1 MITRPSSQDK
11 VSYSSSFSRSSI
23 AAGMKKAYLS
33 LLSLPFL
40 FSPALAMGGQS
51 LSLTPIKDQKS
62 LDAMLSQKDKA
73 GPALPSSEG
82 KALAD
87 ATVATADKG
96 DIRTVWLTK
105 PTTRYGH
112 GVLGD
117 AVEAGGVTVRL
128 QNGAYRHFTLP
139 DDSVFEDLVPRVG
152 DLDGDGRNEVV
163 LVRAY
168 LTAGAALSVF
178 GMRGDQLE
186 LLAESPAIGTAN
198 RWLNP
203 SILADLDGSGRLS
216 VGLVRTPHIGGQ
228 LQIWQFDGKQL
239 TQKAKANG
247 FSNHSI
253 GSRALGLSAVL
264 AHKGQKRILLP
275 DARQG
280 ALLVLDGRSLSVL
293 ARLALPARPVT
304 DFVRVTGAGGD
315 QSVLMGLAD
324 GQFYALS
331 NPKGDLFD

>member
-1 MITRPSSQDK
+1 MITRPSNQNQPSN
-11 VSYSSSFSRSSI
+11 SFPFSR
-23 AAGMKKAYLS
+23 ALLLAGITRTYLS
-33 LLSLPFL
+33 LLSLSFL
-40 FSPALAMGGQS
+40 LSPALAMGGQS
-51 LSLTPIKDQKS
+51 LSLAPIKDHQS
-62 LDAMLSQKDKA
+62 LDALMSQKDKA
-73 GPALPSSEG
+73 GPVLPSSEG

-87 ATVATADKG
+87 ATVANADKG
-96 DIRTVWLTK
+96 DIRAAWLTA

-117 AVEAGGVTVRL
+117 AVEAGGVAVQL

-139 DDSVFEDLVPRVG
+139 NDSVFEDLVPRLG

-178 GMRGDQLE
+178 GMRGDKLE
-186 LLAESPAIGTAN
+186 LLAESLAIGTAN

-216 VGLVRTPHIGGQ
+216 IGLVRTPHIGGQ
-228 LQIWQFDGKQL
+228 LQIWQFDGNQL

-253 GSRALGLSAVL
+253 GSRSLGLSAVL
-264 AHKGQKRILLP
+264 EHKGHKRILLP

-280 ALLVLDGRSLSVL
+280 ALLVLDGRTLSVL

-304 DFVRVTGAGGD
+304 DFVRVTGADGD
-315 QSVLMGLAD
+315 QSVLMGLSN
-324 GQFYALS
+324 GRFYELS